1 MRWLRVSY
9 VYECRGFDER
19 EGWKANEKNEIH
31 EVKWLDECLIY
42 VFIWYGSYRSKRKRD
57 VFPLHLLF
65 LCRSVTAKKSKV
77 FPGRSSGTSL
87 QVCTFGTDAHS
98 CKLGSASNRFSILVG
113 GDCLQLTPSF
123 CQPTADCGCT
133 ANILFV
139 AGCWGSAKANPLPFL
154 AVPCV

>member
-1 MRWLRVSY
+1 MNDL
-9 VYECRGFDER
+9 F
-19 EGWKANEKNEIH
+19 
-31 EVKWLDECLIY
+31 IY
-42 VFIWYGSYRSKRKRD
+42 LFGMAHTDQKKRD
-57 VFPLHLLF
+57 VFPLPLLY
-65 LCRSVTAKKSKV
+65 RPVTEKKPKV